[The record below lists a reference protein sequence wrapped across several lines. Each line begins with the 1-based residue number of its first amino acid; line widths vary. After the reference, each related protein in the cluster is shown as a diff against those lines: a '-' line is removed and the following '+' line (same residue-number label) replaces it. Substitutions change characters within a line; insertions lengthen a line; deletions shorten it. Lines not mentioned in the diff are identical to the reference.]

1 MKSAESGSLQNFEF
15 VRSKSAD
22 CLHSADFRSD
32 SADFRSDSADFNL
45 LLCARNLQTEVDDEP
60 LKLFEPLLLYVVLAH
75 MVAYILF
82 QLQQHHVE
90 QFYYTV

>member
-1 MKSAESGSLQNFEF
+1 MPSDALYYLSVYHIGGPVAAILQNFPVCRIAAMKSAESGSLQNFEF

-45 LLCARNLQTEVDDEP
+45 LLC
-60 LKLFEPLLLYVVLAH
+60 
-75 MVAYILF
+75 
-82 QLQQHHVE
+82 
-90 QFYYTV
+90 